1 MPVVRLY
8 YEDMERLIGASRE
21 TIMSRLAMMGADI
34 GKRAEEDHV
43 DVEFFPDRPDL
54 YSAEGVA
61 RAMQGFLGI
70 KTGLVEYAVE
80 KGPVVLQVEESVKS
94 VRPLIGCAIV
104 RDLEF
109 TSEAIESLMGLQEDL
124 HWGLGRNRRKV
135 AIGVHD
141 ISRVTPPFRYFGED
155 PSRKFVPLDFTEE
168 MTMQEMLHKHPKGK
182 DYGHILE
189 GCERYPLIVDSLD
202 QVLSF
207 PPIINGDL
215 TSVTEETR
223 DLFIDVTGTDPMVYK
238 ALNIVVTSLAERGG
252 RVESVLVKGSEG
264 DFLSPN
270 LEPSR
275 WKVSADEANKLIGF
289 ELTGEELAEC
299 LQKMRFGA
307 KAEGELGAGA
317 GPGLPGGYNALLGYL
332 RGCSQGLWL

>member
-34 GKRAEEDHV
+34 GKRAEENHV

-61 RAMQGFLGI
+61 RAMQGFLGL

-80 KGPVVLQVEESVKS
+80 NGPVVLQVEESVKS
-94 VRPLIGCAIV
+94 VRPLIGCAVV

-141 ISRVTPPFRYFGED
+141 ISRVKPPFRYFGED

-168 MTMQEMLHKHPKGK
+168 MTMQEMLQKASQGQRLRPH
-182 DYGHILE
+182 
-189 GCERYPLIVDSLD
+189 
-202 QVLSF
+202 
-207 PPIINGDL
+207 
-215 TSVTEETR
+215 
-223 DLFIDVTGTDPMVYK
+223 TGGLRT
-238 ALNIVVTSLAERGG
+238 
-252 RVESVLVKGSEG
+252 
-264 DFLSPN
+264 LSPH
-270 LEPSR
+270 R
-275 WKVSADEANKLIGF
+275 RF
-289 ELTGEELAEC
+289 TGSGSILPAHH
-299 LQKMRFGA
+299 QRRFD
-307 KAEGELGAGA
+307 K
-317 GPGLPGGYNALLGYL
+317 
-332 RGCSQGLWL
+332 RH